1 MHEEID
7 WKGNVMLTLILATT
21 GLTLLYGLSWH
32 NQPAIQ
38 REGAQNND
46 NQNVKLRAVLGLKGS
61 SDAARRHAFP
71 AGQIVR
77 GESNKTQTHGT
88 ADSMTPHVEAGT
100 LAHPM
105 IT

>member
-1 MHEEID
+1 MHEETD

-38 REGAQNND
+38 REGAQDND
-46 NQNVKLRAVLGLKGS
+46 NHKEELRAVLGLKGS
-61 SDAARRHAFP
+61 SGAARRHAFP